1 MYRPCKLQVSSVRA
15 LFVRVGCLL
24 LPGSRPH
31 VQEARAAT
39 VAAEAYGRKPW
50 LVRKKIRKDDGALA
64 LTIEAG
70 DHRLQLE
77 RVQRRHSE

>member
-1 MYRPCKLQVSSVRA
+1 M
-15 LFVRVGCLL
+15 
-24 LPGSRPH
+24 
-31 VQEARAAT
+31 QEARAAT